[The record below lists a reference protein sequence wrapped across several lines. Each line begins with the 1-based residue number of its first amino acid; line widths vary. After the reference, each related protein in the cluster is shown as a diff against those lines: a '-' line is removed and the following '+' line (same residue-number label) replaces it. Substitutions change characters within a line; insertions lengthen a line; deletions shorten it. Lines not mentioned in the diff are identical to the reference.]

1 MSKWIKWV
9 LVGVG
14 GVLIAVV
21 SFMLGKKSK

>member
-14 GVLIAVV
+14 GLLIAII